1 MDPVQAILLEAL
13 KAGAAHDGEL
23 RLYRSGKLP
32 GLLPARTAA
41 HAEAAAQALRDGLIE
56 VVRSETKGKTTTDWV
71 RVTPK
76 GVDLVVQQESPARAM
91 DALRDALQLN
101 AQNIPAWVAQMRQEL
116 DAMSRRVLGEV
127 ERIGKRLDR
136 LADHVEAALHE
147 AEQEREAAPVPWA
160 QPALEYLAGR
170 SEATGQDRCPLPELF
185 AALSARQ
192 FAMGIKEF
200 HAGLRHMQ
208 ESALLQ
214 LLPHEGTSGPPEPE
228 YALPNGPALLY
239 YCQPGGTP

>member
-1 MDPVQAILLEAL
+1 MDQVQSILLEAL

-41 HAEAAAQALRDGLIE
+41 HAEAAARALRDGLIE
-56 VVRSETKGKTTTDWV
+56 VVRSETKGKTTTEWI

-76 GVDLVVQQESPARAM
+76 GVDLVVQHESPARAM
-91 DALRDALQLN
+91 DELRDALQLN
-101 AQNIPAWVAQMRQEL
+101 AQNLPAWVAQMRQEL
-116 DAMSRRVLGEV
+116 DALSRRVLGEI
-127 ERIGKRLDR
+127 EHIGKRLER
-136 LADHVEAALHE
+136 LAGHVEAALHK
-147 AEQEREAAPVPWA
+147 AEHKRDSAPVPWA
-160 QPALEYLAGR
+160 QPALDYLAGR
-170 SEATGQDRCPLPELF
+170 SDATGQVRCPLPELF

-214 LLPHEGTSGPPEPE
+214 LLPHEGDSGPPEPE
-228 YALPNGPALLY
+228 YALPDGPAVLY
-239 YCQPGGTP
+239 YCTAKGS

>member
-1 MDPVQAILLEAL
+1 MDPVQSILLEAL

-32 GLLPARTAA
+32 GLFRGRTAA
-41 HAEAAAQALRDGLIE
+41 HAEAATQALRDGLIE
-56 VVRSETKGKTTTDWV
+56 VVRSETKGKATTEWV

-76 GVDLVVQQESPARAM
+76 GVDLVVQHESPARAM

-101 AQNIPAWVAQMRQEL
+101 AQNLPAWVAQMRQEL
-116 DAMSRRVLGEV
+116 DAMSRRVLGEF

-136 LADHVEAALHE
+136 LADHVETALHK
-147 AEQEREAAPVPWA
+147 AEQKRETALVPWA
-160 QPALEYLAGR
+160 QPALDYLAGR
-170 SEATGQDRCPLPELF
+170 CEATGQDRCPLPELF

-192 FAMGIKEF
+192 FEMGIKEF

-208 ESALLQ
+208 GSALLQ
-214 LLPHEGTSGPPEPE
+214 LLAYDGAAGPPEPE
-228 YALPNGPALLY
+228 YALPDGPTVLY
-239 YCQPGGTP
+239 YCTAMRSE